1 MAAMSGIGEL
11 SPYLVLILV
20 GFLPNE
26 VWRMLGIV
34 VAHGLEEDSELL
46 IWVRAV
52 AIAVLAGVVAKIVLF
67 PPIGLAEVALAVR
80 LAAIAS
86 GAAAFALV
94 RRSVFVGVGVGE
106 AVLIAGA
113 YWFG

>member
-1 MAAMSGIGEL
+1 MTGLGEL

-26 VWRMLGIV
+26 IWRMLGIV
-34 VAHGLEEDSELL
+34 AAHGLAEDSELL

-67 PPIGLAEVALAVR
+67 PPSDLAGVPLAVR
-80 LAAIAS
+80 LTAIAS
-86 GAAAFALV
+86 GATAFALV
-94 RRSVFVGVGVGE
+94 RRSVFVGVSIGE